1 MVWWLE
7 RLRLL
12 AASEAWLASF
22 FKSLFCFLALLE
34 FGEGNAFEEVGVE
47 VVGVK
52 VNGLLKS
59 LDCFLVALEFVEGI
73 AFAFVGVGVVG
84 VKADGLLKGAY
95 GFLVALK
102 IIEGIAF
109 ALAFFFGV

>member
-59 LDCFLVALEFVEGI
+59 LDCFLVALESVEGTT
-73 AFAFVGVGVVG
+73 FAIVGSSIIG
-84 VKADGLLKGAY
+84 VKANRSEEHTSELQSHL
-95 GFLVALK
+95 
-102 IIEGIAF
+102 
-109 ALAFFFGV
+109 